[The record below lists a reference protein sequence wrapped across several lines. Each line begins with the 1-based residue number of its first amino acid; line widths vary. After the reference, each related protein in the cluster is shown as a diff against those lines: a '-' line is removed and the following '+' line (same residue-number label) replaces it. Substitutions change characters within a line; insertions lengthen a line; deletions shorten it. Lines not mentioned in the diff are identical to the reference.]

1 MRHPPVLLSL
11 RGTSGEGDGAMDGRR
26 AIFTD
31 DYLVRYALHLLLQ
44 PGWWFVFSLLEESS
58 WLRSPR
64 VALSLGVSGSSAVL
78 VASDPVLLAKIWPLA
93 SFGPGVQRSRCTSSY
108 VPIDVASKPY
118 VASFEAS
125 SLRWDSA
132 SSCKLGVRSNV
143 EWWLRSL
150 VTKTTGK
157 TLQGPVCN
165 FLFIQECLC
174 KDVCVILYMNQ

>member
-1 MRHPPVLLSL
+1 
-11 RGTSGEGDGAMDGRR
+11 MDGRR
-26 AIFTD
+26 AIFAD
-31 DYLVRYALHLLLQ
+31 DYLVRYVIHLLLL
-44 PGWWFVFSLLEESS
+44 PGWWFVFSLLEKSS
-58 WLRSPR
+58 WLLSLR

-78 VASDPVLLAKIWPLA
+78 VASDPVLFAKIWPLA

-118 VASFEAS
+118 VAS
-125 SLRWDSA
+125 LMWDSA

-150 VTKTTGK
+150 VAKTTGK
-157 TLQGPVCN
+157 SLQGPVCN

>member
-1 MRHPPVLLSL
+1 MRLPSVLLSL
-11 RGTSGEGDGAMDGRR
+11 RGTPGEGDGTRVDGRH

-31 DYLVRYALHLLLQ
+31 DYLMRYVIHLLVQ
-44 PGWWFVFSLLEESS
+44 PGWWFVFSLLEKSS
-58 WLRSPR
+58 WLLSAM
-64 VALSLGVSGSSAVL
+64 VALSPGVSGSSAVL
-78 VASDPVLLAKIWPLA
+78 LASHPVLLAKIWPLA
-93 SFGPGVQRSRCTSSY
+93 SFGPGVQWSRCTSSY

-118 VASFEAS
+118 VA

-150 VTKTTGK
+150 VAKTTGK
-157 TLQGPVCN
+157 SLQGPVCN

>member
-1 MRHPPVLLSL
+1 MRLPSVLLSL
-11 RGTSGEGDGAMDGRR
+11 RGTYGEGDGARADGRR
-26 AIFTD
+26 AFLTD
-31 DYLVRYALHLLLQ
+31 DSLVRYVIHLLVQ
-44 PGWWFVFSLLEESS
+44 PDWWFVFSLLEKSS
-58 WLRSPR
+58 WLLSAR
-64 VALSLGVSGSSAVL
+64 VALSPGVSGLSAVL
-78 VASDPVLLAKIWPLA
+78 LASDLVLLARIWPLA

-108 VPIDVASKPY
+108 VPIDVASKLY
-118 VASFEAS
+118 EAS
-125 SLRWDSA
+125 LLRWGSA

>member
-1 MRHPPVLLSL
+1 
-11 RGTSGEGDGAMDGRR
+11 MDGRR

-31 DYLVRYALHLLLQ
+31 DYLVRYVIHLLVQ
-44 PGWWFVFSLLEESS
+44 PGWWFVFSKSS
-58 WLRSPR
+58 WLLSAR
-64 VALSLGVSGSSAVL
+64 VALSPGVSGLSAVL
-78 VASDPVLLAKIWPLA
+78 LASDLVLLARIWPLA

-118 VASFEAS
+118 VASFEAY

-132 SSCKLGVRSNV
+132 SSCNLGIRSNV
-143 EWWLRSL
+143 QWWLRFL

-157 TLQGPVCN
+157 TGRLCKDQYVI
-165 FLFIQECLC
+165 FFIQECLC

>member
-31 DYLVRYALHLLLQ
+31 DYLVRYVIHLLVQ
-44 PGWWFVFSLLEESS
+44 PGWWFVFSLLEKSS
-58 WLRSPR
+58 WLLSHR
-64 VALSLGVSGSSAVL
+64 VALLLGVSGSSAVL
-78 VASDPVLLAKIWPLA
+78 VASDPVLLAKIWPLP
-93 SFGPGVQRSRCTSSY
+93 SVQRSRCTSSY

-118 VASFEAS
+118 VA

-150 VTKTTGK
+150 VAKTTGK
-157 TLQGPVCN
+157 SLQGLVCN

>member
-1 MRHPPVLLSL
+1 
-11 RGTSGEGDGAMDGRR
+11 MDGRR
-26 AIFTD
+26 AIFAD
-31 DYLVRYALHLLLQ
+31 DYLVRYVIHLLLQ
-44 PGWWFVFSLLEESS
+44 PSWWFVFSLLEKSS
-58 WLRSPR
+58 WLLSHR
-64 VALSLGVSGSSAVL
+64 VALLLGVSGSSAVL

-118 VASFEAS
+118 VAS
-125 SLRWDSA
+125 LRWDSA
-132 SSCKLGVRSNV
+132 SSCNLGVRSNV
-143 EWWLRSL
+143 EWWLRFL

-157 TLQGPVCN
+157 TLQGLVCN

>member
-1 MRHPPVLLSL
+1 MRLPSVLLSL
-11 RGTSGEGDGAMDGRR
+11 PGTSGEGDNVRVDGLR
-26 AIFTD
+26 AFFTD
-31 DYLVRYALHLLLQ
+31 DYLVRYVLHLLLQ

-78 VASDPVLLAKIWPLA
+78 VASDPVLLAKIWPLV

-118 VASFEAS
+118 VAS
-125 SLRWDSA
+125 LRWDSA
-132 SSCKLGVRSNV
+132 SSYKLGVRSNV

-150 VTKTTGK
+150 VAKATGK
-157 TLQGPVCN
+157 SL
-165 FLFIQECLC
+165 
-174 KDVCVILYMNQ
+174 